1 MGTGG
6 GGVAPHR
13 LDTVTQPLYA
23 RGMNKCD
30 NKGTGSRPTAAIVV
44 AGALLAIML
53 SSCTRPDG
61 VVSLE
66 DDHLFSLKYGNF
78 EDQLNLFTLANPAPV
93 QTRLTMRDGFFYIAN
108 GEDRKVLE
116 LNSYGDLLGIYY
128 NSEGNPVPSF
138 AEGEGSGTTAST
150 RKAVEY
156 PFNALGPIAADSR
169 KYIYV
174 VDQLP
179 PERHEQDVENR
190 LLLSQIVLR
199 FASDGTFIDYI
210 GQRGPGGT
218 PFPYIRSL
226 HTTHS
231 NDLVVVCQTNEGMV
245 VYWYDR
251 TGYLRSTIPFTVDQL
266 PNPLAEESLHDMHVS
281 LENIVP
287 SLTEERLYVKIDY
300 YTGSVDTASNVES
313 GIDYTGS
320 LLYPLDI
327 STGVYSEPISIPAYE
342 QEVSDGFSRQDY
354 NLPYDFLGVTDSG
367 WLFFIIADEEGYSIQ
382 MVQESG
388 DRSIHRHL
396 EMDHRSILYSSISL
410 SPEGI
415 ISMLVA
421 EEDEARVLWWRT
433 DSLIDAILKG

>member
-1 MGTGG
+1 MLGG
-6 GGVAPHR
+6 
-13 LDTVTQPLYA
+13 
-23 RGMNKCD
+23 MSKCD
-30 NKGTGSRPTAAIVV
+30 NKRTGSRPTAAIVV
-44 AGALLAIML
+44 AGVFLAIF
-53 SSCTRPDG
+53 SACARPDG

-66 DDHLFSLKYGNF
+66 DDHLFSLEYGNF

-128 NSEGNPVPSF
+128 NGEGNPVPSF
-138 AEGEGSGTTAST
+138 AEAQDSAIVSST
-150 RKAVEY
+150 RKAVDY
-156 PFNALGPIAADSR
+156 PFNSLGAIAADSR
-169 KYIYV
+169 KHIYV

-179 PERHEQDVENR
+179 PERHEQDTENR

-231 NDLVVVCQTNEGMV
+231 NDLVVVCQTNDGMT
-245 VYWYDR
+245 VYWYDS

-266 PNPLAEESLHDMHVS
+266 PNPLAEESPQDMHVS
-281 LENIVP
+281 LDNIVP
-287 SLTEERLYVKIDY
+287 SLTEERLYMKVDY
-300 YTGSVDTASNVES
+300 YTSSVDTASNVES

-327 STGVYSEPISIPAYE
+327 DTGVYAEPLSIPAYE
-342 QEVSDGFSRQDY
+342 QEVSDGFSRQVY
-354 NLPYDFLGVTDSG
+354 SLSYDFLGATDSG
-367 WLFFIIADEEGYSIQ
+367 WLFFIIADDEGYSVQ
-382 MVQESG
+382 MVQENG
-388 DRSIHRHL
+388 DRVLRRHL
-396 EMDHRSILYSSISL
+396 EMDHSSTLYSSISL